1 MNERVRE
8 LLNRISEIEDEIE
21 EIVNERREQFLYYY
35 KDGRIKFREGVEET
49 HRKLKMNLLRFFL
62 DSKLRNVMSA
72 PFIYSMIVPAVFLDI
87 TITLYQAICFRLY
100 RIKLVKRSSFIVI
113 DRYRLKHLN
122 SIEQLNCV
130 YCGYFNGVI
139 TYACE
144 VAARTEQYWCPI
156 KHARKV
162 IGRHSRYNDFIDFG
176 DAIDYHEHLAE
187 FRRKLAN

>member
-1 MNERVRE
+1 MNDRVRE

-35 KDGRIKFREGVEET
+35 KDGRIKFREGVEEA

-144 VAARTEQYWCPI
+144 VAACTEQYWCPI